1 MENNEQKPTP
11 FLKRVSEL
19 EKKISKL
26 ESRLETIVK
35 ALRRQS
41 MNPQELNQRAEMI
54 INMANQGMQPQA
66 VMQQLLGR
74 NANYQNQMQTVQTQ
88 LTNMAQGRPMNE
100 FIIQALKQN
109 GLTEQN
115 AIGLSRLMG
124 IK

>member
-1 MENNEQKPTP
+1 
-11 FLKRVSEL
+11 
-19 EKKISKL
+19 
-26 ESRLETIVK
+26 
-35 ALRRQS
+35 

-66 VMQQLLGR
+66 VMHQLLGR

-88 LTNMAQGRPMNE
+88 LTNMANGRPMNE
-100 FIIQALKQN
+100 FLLQALKQS

-115 AIGLSRLMG
+115 AQGLARLLG

>member
-1 MENNEQKPTP
+1 
-11 FLKRVSEL
+11 
-19 EKKISKL
+19 
-26 ESRLETIVK
+26 
-35 ALRRQS
+35 

-54 INMANQGMQPQA
+54 INMANRGMQPQA

-88 LTNMAQGRPMNE
+88 LTNMANGRPMNE
-100 FIIQALKQN
+100 FLLQALKQS

-115 AIGLSRLMG
+115 AQGLARLLG

>member
-1 MENNEQKPTP
+1 
-11 FLKRVSEL
+11 
-19 EKKISKL
+19 
-26 ESRLETIVK
+26 
-35 ALRRQS
+35 

-54 INMANQGMQPQA
+54 INMANNGMQPQA

-88 LTNMAQGRPMNE
+88 LTNMANGRPMNE
-100 FIIQALKQN
+100 FLLQALKQS

-115 AIGLSRLMG
+115 AQGLARLLG

>member
-1 MENNEQKPTP
+1 
-11 FLKRVSEL
+11 
-19 EKKISKL
+19 
-26 ESRLETIVK
+26 
-35 ALRRQS
+35 

-54 INMANQGMQPQA
+54 INMANKGVQPQA
-66 VMQQLLGR
+66 VFQQLMGR
-74 NANYQNQMQTVQTQ
+74 NANYQNQIQTAQTQ
-88 LTNMAQGRPMNE
+88 LANMAQGRPMNE

>member
-1 MENNEQKPTP
+1 
-11 FLKRVSEL
+11 
-19 EKKISKL
+19 
-26 ESRLETIVK
+26 
-35 ALRRQS
+35 

-54 INMANQGMQPQA
+54 INMANNGMQPQD
-66 VMQQLLGR
+66 VFQQLMGK
-74 NANYQNQMQTVQTQ
+74 NANYQSEIQTVKTQ
-88 LTNMAQGRPMNE
+88 LKNMSQGRPMPE

>member
-1 MENNEQKPTP
+1 
-11 FLKRVSEL
+11 
-19 EKKISKL
+19 
-26 ESRLETIVK
+26 
-35 ALRRQS
+35 

-74 NANYQNQMQTVQTQ
+74 NANYQNQMQTVKTQ
-88 LTNMAQGRPMNE
+88 LTNMANGRPMNE
-100 FIIQALKQN
+100 FLLQALKQS

-115 AIGLSRLMG
+115 AQGLARLLG

>member
-1 MENNEQKPTP
+1 
-11 FLKRVSEL
+11 
-19 EKKISKL
+19 
-26 ESRLETIVK
+26 
-35 ALRRQS
+35 

-54 INMANQGMQPQA
+54 INMASKGMQPQA

-88 LTNMAQGRPMNE
+88 LTNMANGRPMNE
-100 FIIQALKQN
+100 FLLQALKQS

-115 AIGLSRLMG
+115 AQSLARLLG

>member
-1 MENNEQKPTP
+1 
-11 FLKRVSEL
+11 
-19 EKKISKL
+19 
-26 ESRLETIVK
+26 
-35 ALRRQS
+35 

-54 INMANQGMQPQA
+54 INMANRGMQPQA

-88 LTNMAQGRPMNE
+88 LTNMANGRPMNE

>member
-1 MENNEQKPTP
+1 
-11 FLKRVSEL
+11 
-19 EKKISKL
+19 
-26 ESRLETIVK
+26 
-35 ALRRQS
+35 

-54 INMANQGMQPQA
+54 INMASKGMQPQA

-88 LTNMAQGRPMNE
+88 LTNMANGRPMNE
-100 FIIQALKQN
+100 FLLQALKQS

-115 AIGLSRLMG
+115 AQGLARLLG

>member
-1 MENNEQKPTP
+1 
-11 FLKRVSEL
+11 
-19 EKKISKL
+19 
-26 ESRLETIVK
+26 
-35 ALRRQS
+35 

-88 LTNMAQGRPMNE
+88 LTNMANGRPMNE
-100 FIIQALKQN
+100 FLLQALKQS

-115 AIGLSRLMG
+115 AQGLARLLG

>member
-1 MENNEQKPTP
+1 
-11 FLKRVSEL
+11 
-19 EKKISKL
+19 
-26 ESRLETIVK
+26 
-35 ALRRQS
+35 
-41 MNPQELNQRAEMI
+41 MNPHELNQRAEMI

-88 LTNMAQGRPMNE
+88 LTNMANGRPMNE
-100 FIIQALKQN
+100 FLLQALKQS

-115 AIGLSRLMG
+115 AQGLARLLG